1 MRKVFFL
8 LAVFVVAPLLS
19 AQPVATAPREA
30 LVNQIVA
37 IVGGQVITEQDVKG
51 DERWM
56 AATERFEDLGQYMR
70 HLQSQ
75 YEKAT
80 QAGNKEQAATVRREM
95 TRLESD
101 ANRALNFRFSLAVN
115 SLIDRQLVLQST
127 KSNERFAEPP
137 GLMDKLFV
145 DHLRERKL
153 TQAQLAQKLHQEG
166 SSIAQLRQELFDKW
180 LVDVALYKSVTIS
193 PRKVKEY
200 YDAHPEVY
208 KLGEAVDLHLI
219 TLLKAGTPD
228 DRAAAM
234 AREIKTLADFKA
246 KAKELRTERDG
257 ARGWIARKD
266 TSLAKEILA
275 AAFEAKPGEAKL
287 VSGAEAHFL
296 IFVNERRANHQVSF
310 ADATPEIERILAG
323 QQLQEHHDRKISQM
337 KKQFFVQRFDSAGR

>member
-1 MRKVFFL
+1 MRSSLFL
-8 LAVFVVAPLLS
+8 LAVLAGAPLLS
-19 AQPVATAPREA
+19 AQPAATAPREA

-37 IVGGQVITEQDVKG
+37 IVGSKVITEQDVKG

-56 AATERFEDLGQYMR
+56 AATDRFEDLGQYMR

-80 QAGNKEQAATVRREM
+80 QAGNKEQAANVQREM
-95 TRLESD
+95 VRLESD
-101 ANRALNFRFSLAVN
+101 ANRALTFRFSLALN
-115 SLIDRQLVLQST
+115 TLIDRQLVLQGT

-137 GLMDKLFV
+137 GLVDKLFA

-166 SSIAQLRQELFDKW
+166 SSLPQLRGELFDKW
-180 LVDVALYKSVTIS
+180 LVDVALYKSITVS

-219 TLLKAGTPD
+219 TLLKAGTPQE
-228 DRAAAM
+228 RAEAM

-246 KAKELRTERDG
+246 KAKEFRVERDG
-257 ARGWIARKD
+257 ARGWLGRKD
-266 TSLAKEILA
+266 TSLSKEIMA
-275 AAFEAKPGEAKL
+275 AAFEAKAGEAKL
-287 VSGAEAHFL
+287 VGGAEVNFL
-296 IFVNERRANHQVSF
+296 IFVSERRADHQVSF

-323 QQLQEHHDRKISQM
+323 QQLQEHHDRKIGQM
-337 KKQFFVQRFDSAGR
+337 KKQFFVVRFDSSAR